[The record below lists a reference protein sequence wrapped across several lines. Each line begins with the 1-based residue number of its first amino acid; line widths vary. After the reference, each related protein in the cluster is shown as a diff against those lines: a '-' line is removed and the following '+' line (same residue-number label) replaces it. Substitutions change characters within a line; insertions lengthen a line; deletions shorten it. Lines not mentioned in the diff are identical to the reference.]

1 MYLGI
6 AEKIPYLKELG
17 INAVMLLPC
26 YEFDELCY
34 DEYTPFEKEKDKE
47 HETKHKL
54 NYWGYGTKIHIIWLQ
69 NLLMHQRQNIQTES
83 LRSLS
88 KDASCWH

>member
-1 MYLGI
+1 MPGRDFSEVIMYQLHVRGFTKHSSSKVKNKGMYLGI

-34 DEYTPFEKEKDKE
+34 DRDLNSIKE
-47 HETKHKL
+47 
-54 NYWGYGTKIHIIWLQ
+54 
-69 NLLMHQRQNIQTES
+69 
-83 LRSLS
+83 
-88 KDASCWH
+88 